1 MADWR
6 AEGERRHE
14 DTLEAVR
21 ATAREQVPFN
31 VQVVSACELC
41 ILFSKCSY
49 EIVCSIL
56 MNLAKHSR
64 LRSGCSLEKLA
75 SFVKNV
81 VTSNSESCL
90 YASFMCLNIYVFQ

>member
-31 VQVVSACELC
+31 VQVVSACEPC
-41 ILFSKCSY
+41 ILF
-49 EIVCSIL
+49 
-56 MNLAKHSR
+56 
-64 LRSGCSLEKLA
+64 
-75 SFVKNV
+75 
-81 VTSNSESCL
+81 
-90 YASFMCLNIYVFQ
+90 